1 MLNWKFNKKKI
12 TFSLSLSRFILKHPK
27 KVLPSLPTQKPSTNY
42 EVINLDTLRSNECKW
57 KKFLEPIDLS
67 RNVDKTFPVELDYYY
82 KFVSSLIPEINKL
95 KLRDEDE
102 YSKSQFDIPNV
113 MSSAEHYNKRPI
125 ENVAA
130 NIEKLAIKD
139 APIEQ
144 KIEIAM
150 LKRNYEKDHCLKSA
164 EQYEFLA
171 AITSAKVNDVF
182 DMERFELLGDAFLKF
197 SVSLYLANKYTKWHE
212 GYLTIIK
219 SRMVSNRNLLY
230 CMMETNICEMICS
243 TSFNPNAVW
252 LSPLSSLPVNILN
265 LLRNNLPI
273 SSVLSPCDF
282 YNLNLTEAEIYSGI
296 CSAEKLE
303 CFNKICK
310 RSIELAASNAEID
323 PDNDMNAYIYKD
335 VIRDK
340 VIADTLEALLGV
352 CVKNY
357 GIQRSFQMLEFFG
370 ICKSDKTH
378 SHNNLLDLKLSGH
391 HLRANISKT
400 EIDGFLLNCE
410 YLERNL
416 GYTFK
421 DRAYLL
427 QALTHPSF
435 PTNRLTGC
443 YQELEFI
450 GDAILDMLIT
460 CYIFERNQNMT
471 PGEMTDLRMA
481 LVNNITLGCICV
493 RNKFHLF
500 LLYENAP
507 LSEAIKV
514 FADFQETQNYR
525 VTNQVRIL
533 MEENLSNDINPFNDI
548 LNDVNT
554 SENEY
559 SDSDD
564 IDMADYEEPTHSA
577 KNKTSKWPQPKRTYN
592 MAKNVDVPKAL
603 GDIVEALI
611 AAVYLDCRDLN
622 TTWNVIYNLMK
633 IEINE
638 FSHKVPIDPVRQLGE
653 IKQAHPKYS
662 KPVIDNNEV
671 MVECVFNC
679 LDKSYTTNGFGSNAN
694 QAKKA
699 AAKQALQIL
708 DKLSN

>member
-1 MLNWKFNKKKI
+1 M
-12 TFSLSLSRFILKHPK
+12 T
-27 KVLPSLPTQKPSTNY
+27 TQKPSANY
-42 EVINLDTLRSNECKW
+42 EVYDLDTLNSDECKW
-57 KKFLEPIDLS
+57 KKFLEPIDIS
-67 RNVDKTFPVELDYYY
+67 RNVEKTFPVELDYYY
-82 KFVSSLIPEINKL
+82 KFVSSLIPEITKL

-102 YSKSQFDIPNV
+102 YSKSQFDIPSV
-113 MSSAEHYNKRPI
+113 SSRLETYNNMTI
-125 ENVAA
+125 GNISTT
-130 NIEKLAIKD
+130 IEKLAIKD
-139 APIEQ
+139 SPIEQ
-144 KIEIAM
+144 KMEIEM
-150 LKRNYEKDHCLKSA
+150 LKNNYEKDNCLKSA

-171 AITSAKVNDVF
+171 AITSARVNDVF

-197 SVSLYLANKYTKWHE
+197 SVSLYLTNKFNSWHE
-212 GYLTIIK
+212 GYLTMIK

-230 CMMETNICEMICS
+230 CMMETNICEKICAS
-243 TSFNPNAVW
+243 SFNPNSVW
-252 LSPLSSLPVNILN
+252 LSPLSGLPANLLN
-265 LLRNNLPI
+265 LLRNRLPI
-273 SSVLSPCDF
+273 SSVLSPYDF
-282 YNLNLTEAEIYSGI
+282 YNLNLTNDEIYSGI
-296 CSAEKLE
+296 CSADKLE
-303 CFNKICK
+303 CFNKVCL
-310 RSIELAASNAEID
+310 RSEELAAGNAEHE
-323 PDNDMNAYIYKD
+323 PDNDMNVFIYKD

-340 VIADTLEALLGV
+340 VIADTLEAILGV

-357 GIQRSFQMLEFFG
+357 GIQRSFQMLDFFG

-378 SHNNLLDLKLSGH
+378 SHTNLLDLKLSGDN
-391 HLRANISKT
+391 LRTNISKQ
-400 EIDGFLLNCE
+400 EIDGFLINCE
-410 YLERNL
+410 HLERNL
-416 GYTFK
+416 GYKFK

-427 QALTHPSF
+427 QALTHPSY
-435 PTNRLTGC
+435 PTNRITGC

-460 CYIFERNQNMT
+460 CYIFERNQNMN
-471 PGEMTDLRMA
+471 PGQMTDLRMA

-514 FADFQETQNYR
+514 FADFQQTQNYR

-533 MEENLSNDINPFNDI
+533 MEENLNNDVNPFNDI
-548 LNDVNT
+548 LNEANS

-559 SDSDD
+559 SDTE
-564 IDMADYEEPTHSA
+564 IDMDDYDACTQSVP
-577 KNKTSKWPQPKRTYN
+577 NKTSKWPQSKKTYN

-622 TTWNVIYNLMK
+622 TTWNVIYDLMK
-633 IEINE
+633 IEIEE

-653 IKQAHPKYS
+653 IKQTHPKYS
-662 KPVIDNNEV
+662 KPIIDNNEV